1 MQAVVDNLTMTA
13 VEKDCHPFV
22 LNSVV
27 RGHHVYKCIWTPS
40 VGEKLPLVTEVGNL
54 HDKYA
59 VCIKKDGEIVGHVPR
74 GISRTVWYF
83 INHNGIGICEITG
96 KRKHGVGLEVPCTYT
111 FYGKQKLVDKLQD
124 LLTSAY

>member
-59 VCIKKDGEIVGHVPR
+59 VCIKKDGKIVGHVPR
-74 GISRTVWYF
+74 GISKTVWYF

-111 FYGKQKLVDKLQD
+111 FYGKQ
-124 LLTSAY
+124 TSAY